1 MDDNLIVIATDNYSS
16 ALVLQS
22 FLESNGIDCFLKNV
36 NLVQPHVSEGVKVQ
50 IKEVDVEKALN
61 LLSFFN
67 YSQKGELGPRKILV
81 PVDFSETSRNAAFFA
96 IKLAH
101 KYGAE
106 IKLLHLFTSPIVDM
120 IPFSDAASIQI
131 DVDISYQ
138 VLQKNAKEKLLKFH
152 AELKD
157 YALQQGIPE
166 VRIGYSLRESY
177 VSYGIVEMCQ
187 TYKPGMVIMG
197 TKRDGFRSTELLG
210 STAAEVVSETGI
222 PILVIP
228 EKAALKDIDE
238 VKNVLYV
245 TNLDDADYQ
254 ALRKLITI
262 LSVFNVDISCA
273 HISNDPDN
281 NVAKALMKNMENYF
295 NKVSKKVHIQFN
307 TLEAQ
312 KKRDVLK
319 DYIKTKRINLVSVTM
334 HKRNL
339 LERLINPS
347 LTRKMLNEAD
357 MPLLIFPG

>member
-1 MDDNLIVIATDNYSS
+1 MNDNLIVIATDNYSS

-101 KYGAE
+101 KYDAE

-131 DVDISYQ
+131 DVDISFQ
-138 VLQKNAKEKLLKFH
+138 VLQKNAKEKLLRFH

-157 YALQQGIPE
+157 YATKQGMPE

-197 TKRDGFRSTELLG
+197 TKHDGFRSSELLG

-228 EKAALKDIDE
+228 EKAALKDIEE

-262 LSVFNVDISCA
+262 LSVFNVNISCA
-273 HISNDPDN
+273 QISSDPEN

-295 NKVSKKVHIQFN
+295 NKVSKKVQIRFD
-307 TLEAQ
+307 TLEA
-312 KKRDVLK
+312 KKNKDVLK
-319 DYIKTKRINLVSVTM
+319 DYIKTNKIDLVSVTM

-347 LTRKMLNEAD
+347 LTRKMLNDSD

>member
-22 FLESNGIDCFLKNV
+22 FLESHGVACFLKNV
-36 NLVQPHVSEGVKVQ
+36 NLIQPHISEGVKVQ
-50 IKEVDVEKALN
+50 IKETDVEKALN

-67 YSQKGELGPRKILV
+67 YSQKGDLGPRKILV

-131 DVDISYQ
+131 DVDISFQ
-138 VLQKNAKEKLLKFH
+138 VLQKNAKEKLTKFH

-157 YALQQGIPE
+157 YAAKHGMPD
-166 VRIGYSLRESY
+166 VRIGYSLRENY
-177 VSYGIVEMCQ
+177 VNYGIVEMCQ
-187 TYKPGMVIMG
+187 QYRPGMVIMG
-197 TKRDGFRSTELLG
+197 AKRDGFRSSELVG
-210 STAAEVVSETGI
+210 SVAAEVADETGI

-228 EKAALKDIDE
+228 EKAKLTDMDQLH
-238 VKNVLYV
+238 NVLYV

-254 ALRKLITI
+254 ALRKLLTI
-262 LSVFNVDISCA
+262 VSSFNINVFCTHLTSDSENQV
-273 HISNDPDN
+273 
-281 NVAKALMKNMENYF
+281 VKALVKNMSNYF
-295 NKVSKKVHIQFN
+295 NKISKKVQIQFN
-307 TLEAQ
+307 TLET
-312 KKRDVLK
+312 KKHKDVLK
-319 DYIKTKRINLVSVTM
+319 DFIAEKKINLVALTM

-347 LTRKMLNEAD
+347 LTRKMLNETD